1 MLKRILIPALILNT
15 LYILPSQGSRS
26 PRYDVTAICAVAGAF
41 CAWLAYKDL
50 KKTWQAGKEVNCH
63 LKILNAMGVKVRK
76 VSNTKLKFNTL
87 VTKEHYEMD
96 IPSDLSLEQEKEV
109 KEHWVLFL
117 ASQKAFDNMLVW
129 PAIGSLILIPLSVW
143 MFFDLATQLTQNL

>member
-1 MLKRILIPALILNT
+1 MYKCIALFFSFVFSFHATSKPASIE
-15 LYILPSQGSRS
+15 PVKS
-26 PRYDVTAICAVAGAF
+26 
-41 CAWLAYKDL
+41 
-50 KKTWQAGKEVNCH
+50 GKEVNCH